1 MTLTAVLFDLDDT
14 LLDRRATLDGYLA
27 GLIVR
32 ASLGGERAA
41 SFRDRFFSLDG
52 AGYVPRATVFGQLC
66 AEFPE
71 SGAAA
76 EHVIH
81 WLEHAWDD
89 CRYMEGAT
97 ETLAWCRASGLRTAI
112 VTNGP
117 SAMQRSKIERLGLAP
132 LVDTILVSGE
142 EGMHKPD
149 VEIFRRAAERLGVA
163 AESCAFV
170 GDNPLTDI
178 AGARAAGMTP
188 IWMSRDLA
196 WPADAEGPRH
206 VISELRALREI
217 LGVVLHGYG

>member
-1 MTLTAVLFDLDDT
+1 
-14 LLDRRATLDGYLA
+14 
-27 GLIVR
+27 
-32 ASLGGERAA
+32 
-41 SFRDRFFSLDG
+41 
-52 AGYVPRATVFGQLC
+52 
-66 AEFPE
+66 
-71 SGAAA
+71 
-76 EHVIH
+76 
-81 WLEHAWDD
+81 
-89 CRYMEGAT
+89 
-97 ETLAWCRASGLRTAI
+97 
-112 VTNGP
+112 
-117 SAMQRSKIERLGLAP
+117 MQRSKIERLGLAP

-149 VEIFRRAAERLGVA
+149 VEIFRRAAERLGVV

-196 WPADAEGPRH
+196 WPADAESPRH